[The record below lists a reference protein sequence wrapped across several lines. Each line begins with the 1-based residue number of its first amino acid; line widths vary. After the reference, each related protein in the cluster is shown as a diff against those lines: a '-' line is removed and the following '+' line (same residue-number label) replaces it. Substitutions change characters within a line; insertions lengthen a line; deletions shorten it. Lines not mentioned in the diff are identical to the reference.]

1 MKKTELKT
9 MIREIVR
16 EEVRMELRS
25 YLKEF
30 KQKQTKLVERPT
42 RKKQIKKPSQKYTN
56 NSVLNEVL
64 NDTANSDDWKTLGDE
79 TFTTS
84 NMSDILNKS
93 YDGVMSDEQMIT
105 STGANHGSIPD
116 HVSNALTKDYSEL
129 MKTIEKK
136 KNGSPL

>member
-30 KQKQTKLVERPT
+30 KKKQTKLVERPT
-42 RKKQIKKPSQKYTN
+42 RKKQIKKQSQKYTN
-56 NSVLNEVL
+56 NSVLNKVL
-64 NDTANSDDWKTLGDE
+64 NETANSEDWKTLGDE
-79 TFTTS
+79 PFTTG

-93 YDGVMSDEQMIT
+93 YDGRMSDDQMIA
-105 STGANHGSIPD
+105 STGANPESIPD

>member
-1 MKKTELKT
+1 MKKIELKT

-30 KQKQTKLVERPT
+30 KKKQTKLVERPT
-42 RKKQIKKPSQKYTN
+42 IKKQIKKSSQKYTN
-56 NSVLNEVL
+56 NSVINEILNE
-64 NDTANSDDWKTLGDE
+64 TANTDDWKTLGNDPY
-79 TFTTS
+79 TTS

-93 YDGVMSDEQMIT
+93 YDGTMNDDQMVA
-105 STGANHGSIPD
+105 STGANPEAVPNHIND
-116 HVSNALTKDYSEL
+116 ALTKDYSKL

>member
-1 MKKTELKT
+1 MKKIELKT

-16 EEVRMELRS
+16 EEVRMELRT

-30 KQKQTKLVERPT
+30 KKKQTKLVERPT
-42 RKKQIKKPSQKYTN
+42 RKKQIKKSSQNYTN
-56 NSVLNEVL
+56 NPMLNEIL
-64 NDTANSDDWKTLGDE
+64 NETANADDWKTLGDD

-93 YDGVMSDEQMIT
+93 YGGAMNDDQMIT
-105 STGANHGSIPD
+105 STGANPETVPD
-116 HVSNALTKDYSEL
+116 HISNALTKDYSKL